1 MAKKPQLRVCRHQGF
16 TILEVTLAMTVLLSA
31 MILLSQFLI
40 ASGQQRRVGDQRR
53 LALEELSNRME
64 RVLAA
69 GWEDL
74 NEAAIEK
81 QPLSLLVL
89 ETLPD
94 AKLTARVTDEAGSPE
109 GKQIRLEISW
119 EQGEGRI
126 TPLGLTAWRFHPQE
140 AKP

>member
-1 MAKKPQLRVCRHQGF
+1 MTRKRQHRINARQGF
-16 TILEVTLAMTVLLSA
+16 SVLEVTLAMTVLLSA

-40 ASGQQRRVGDQRR
+40 ASHQQRRVGDQRR

-64 RVLAA
+64 RALAA
-69 GWEDL
+69 KWGDL
-74 NEAAIEK
+74 NAAAIEK
-81 QPLSLLVL
+81 QPLSPLVL

-94 AKLTARVTDEAGSPE
+94 ATLTARVTDEAGSPE

-126 TPLGLTAWRFHPQE
+126 TPIGLSAWRFRPLE
-140 AKP
+140 TKP

>member
-1 MAKKPQLRVCRHQGF
+1 MAKKRQRRVDTHQGF
-16 TILEVTLAMTVLLSA
+16 SVLEVTLAMTVLLSA
-31 MILLSQFLI
+31 VILLSQFLI

-53 LALEELSNRME
+53 LAIEELSNRME

-69 GWEDL
+69 RWEDL
-74 NEAAIEK
+74 DTAAIEK
-81 QPLSLLVL
+81 QPLSPFVL

-126 TPLGLTAWRFHPQE
+126 TPIGLTAWRFRPQE